1 MVAVRRYDC
10 VVALAIAAGV
20 RAPGDTRDVGAVNPG
35 RAVGA
40 PGSGEQL
47 TSPRTAPVIKPEDR
61 MAQFPSVPLG
71 SRLQQIDASKQA
83 LPNEAV
89 RHPIGIRILIRHR
102 AIALRYSVTARR
114 CGGCTIVGRLDI
126 AIKHHEARLIE
137 YHRRRVRLLELVG
150 KTQLAVERLL
160 VGRQHV

>member
-1 MVAVRRYDC
+1 MIPSIRSWMVAVRRYDC

-20 RAPGDTRDVGAVNPG
+20 SAAGDTRDDGAVSPR

-61 MAQFPSVPLG
+61 MAQFPSVPLR

-83 LPNEAV
+83 LPNEAI
-89 RHPIGIRILIRHR
+89 RHGTGMPKSQPAQGDCSPIQRHR
-102 AIALRYSVTARR
+102 A
-114 CGGCTIVGRLDI
+114 
-126 AIKHHEARLIE
+126 
-137 YHRRRVRLLELVG
+137 
-150 KTQLAVERLL
+150 
-160 VGRQHV
+160 